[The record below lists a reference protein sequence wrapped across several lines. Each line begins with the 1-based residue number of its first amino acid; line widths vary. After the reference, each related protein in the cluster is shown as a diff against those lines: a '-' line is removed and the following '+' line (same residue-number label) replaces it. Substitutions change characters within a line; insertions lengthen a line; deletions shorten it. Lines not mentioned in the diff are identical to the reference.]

1 MSARGPLTNDG
12 AVRILRWVVVGL
24 GGLLLVLVAWVV
36 AARFRYP
43 IDAEWMTGAVRD
55 GVDRVRRGEP
65 LHGPPSAEFV
75 PFLYPPLYFAVA
87 GLLAR
92 VVSTFA
98 ACKIVSLAATIA
110 TVASVCGTTRA
121 LGASR
126 FWTLAAAILYVG
138 TYSLG
143 LFFFDLE
150 RVDAFAAAWSVAGI
164 YTLVS
169 KPSASRAALAGALA
183 GVAFFAK
190 QPGIFVFFGA
200 LAGLLLARERRRAL
214 AFGWAGAGTLIA
226 VGAYLDVASGG
237 WFRHDVLEL
246 PRAHG
251 VRPQLL
257 SVFFV
262 VDVPKCFALS
272 AGSVAFLASTA
283 RGLRVRRDARRA
295 AQRTASEEG
304 GVAEAHGATE
314 RGATRWAD
322 ANDVAVAGA
331 LSAAMI
337 GAFLGRAH
345 QGGWPNVLLSWFPFA
360 CIATAVAASRFERR
374 ANEAGLRGGICVVL
388 GGVALQLLGGVFDPN
403 EVAPNA
409 DDLTERQR
417 FIGLVRALETKGDVL
432 VTAQGNVST
441 RPSVHAAALY
451 DVLRAGE
458 HAPQDLRASIADRRY
473 AAIVTWSP
481 FEPGCE
487 EAGCPELVALT
498 TRSYFVAAR
507 RHERR
512 HTGRVGF
519 DAWPEW
525 VLLPRKHP
533 LPELSEADVGRRLRT
548 EMALADVARAE
559 TPETSEVNPDP
570 TIEDRAEQEWN
581 RANRDVPR
589 NVP

>member
-1 MSARGPLTNDG
+1 MLEAPAPMSARGPLANDG
-12 AVRILRWVVVGL
+12 AVRLLRGVVVGL
-24 GGLLLVLVAWVV
+24 GGLLFVLGAWVV
-36 AARFRYP
+36 VARLRYP

-65 LHGPPSAEFV
+65 LYGPPSAEFV
-75 PFLYPPLYFAVA
+75 PFLYPPLYFMAA

-98 ACKIVSLAATIA
+98 ACKIVSLTATFA
-110 TVASVCGTTRA
+110 TVACVFGTTRA

-126 FWTLAAAILYVG
+126 FWTLTSALLYVG
-138 TYSLG
+138 MYALG

-150 RVDAFAAAWSVAGI
+150 RVDVFAAAWSVAAVFV
-164 YTLVS
+164 LVS
-169 KPSASRAALAGALA
+169 KPTAARAALSGVLAGA
-183 GVAFFAK
+183 AFFAK
-190 QPGIFVFFGA
+190 QPGIFVFFGI
-200 LAGLLLARERRRAL
+200 LAGLLAARERRRAL
-214 AFGWAGAGTLIA
+214 AFGLAGAATMAMIGVA
-226 VGAYLDVASGG
+226 LDVTSGG
-237 WFRHDVLEL
+237 WFHHYVLEL
-246 PRAHG
+246 PQAHG

-262 VDVPKCFALS
+262 ADVPKCFALS
-272 AGSVAFLASTA
+272 AGSVAFLASAA
-283 RGLRVRRDARRA
+283 RGLRARRDPQRA
-295 AQRTASEEG
+295 ASEGDPEHRT
-304 GVAEAHGATE
+304 
-314 RGATRWAD
+314 D
-322 ANDVAVAGA
+322 APSLDRPNDVVVAGA
-331 LSAAMI
+331 LLAAMVA
-337 GAFLGRAH
+337 AFLGRAH

-360 CIATAVAASRFERR
+360 CVATAVMASRFERR
-374 ANEAGLRGGICVVL
+374 ADAAGLRGGVCVVL
-388 GGVALQLLGGVFDPN
+388 GSVALQLLGGVFDPS

-409 DDLTERQR
+409 DDLAERQR

-458 HAPQDLRASIADRRY
+458 ETPKDLRANIADRRY

-498 TRSYFVAAR
+498 TRNYFVAAR

-533 LPELSEADVGRRLRT
+533 LPELSEADVVRRQRV

-559 TPETSEVNPDP
+559 TPETSEVQPDP
-570 TIEDRAEQEWN
+570 GIEDRAEKEWE
-581 RANRDVPR
+581 RAARDVP
-589 NVP
+589 